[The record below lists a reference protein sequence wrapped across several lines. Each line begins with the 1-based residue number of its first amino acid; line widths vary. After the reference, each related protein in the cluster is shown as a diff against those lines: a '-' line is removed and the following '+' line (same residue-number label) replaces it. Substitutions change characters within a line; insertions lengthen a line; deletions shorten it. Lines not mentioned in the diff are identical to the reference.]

1 MRFLCENNLGSRVI
15 TLLRRIGLSDV
26 QAVSNDPDPGDA
38 AIVAMANSE
47 ERTIVTRDRGFS
59 ERRLCAINQGVL
71 YIPQRFEG
79 RDLLLHE
86 TFDCISRLL
95 QSDRL
100 AVLGHG
106 VCAVM
111 PDGIEIRTREGN
123 RFIRLQDL

>member
-15 TLLRRIGLSDV
+15 TLLRSIGLSDV

-47 ERTIVTRDRGFS
+47 ERTIVTRDRGFP

-79 RDLLLHE
+79 RDLLLQD

-100 AVLGHG
+100 AALGHG
-106 VCAVM
+106 VCVVT
-111 PDGIEIRTREGN
+111 PYGIEIRTGEGDQFM
-123 RFIRLQDL
+123 RMQDL